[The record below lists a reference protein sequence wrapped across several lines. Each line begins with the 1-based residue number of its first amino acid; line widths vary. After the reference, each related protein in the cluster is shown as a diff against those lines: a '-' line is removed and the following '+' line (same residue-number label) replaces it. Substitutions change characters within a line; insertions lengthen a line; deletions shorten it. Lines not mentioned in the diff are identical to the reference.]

1 MGVCFCRPYALV
13 GIPFSSSNRLD
24 VLLSSDENRYDSS
37 HMTAFSER
45 LCCSSE
51 IASWINQ
58 PFSFS
63 HPFPGWLNG
72 YIRLRLEC
80 SVWSSQGARLLD
92 AIGVFKPLKCESNY
106 WDSLFHLV
114 LPIYPVMQDNRVAFS
129 GWGEWTLFTLLPWTK
144 LQGNWFIL
152 APKKHFFWGPSTF
165 KARWLF

>member
-1 MGVCFCRPYALV
+1 MLRILLNRPTGFFQFMFQLHPSFISDTIESCDSISLEGMGVRLFCRPYALV
-13 GIPFSSSNRLD
+13 GIPFSSSNSLD

-80 SVWSSQGARLLD
+80 RVWSSQGIILLD
-92 AIGVFKPLKCESNY
+92 AIGVFKPLKCESI
-106 WDSLFHLV
+106 LGF
-114 LPIYPVMQDNRVAFS
+114 
-129 GWGEWTLFTLLPWTK
+129 
-144 LQGNWFIL
+144 FI
-152 APKKHFFWGPSTF
+152 PSTSS
-165 KARWLF
+165 KLSCHTG